1 MGSSCL
7 GSRTWLSK
15 RKRDTKMRKFC
26 VYGKGGIGKSTVVS
40 NISAALAEDDDRTV
54 MVMGCDPKADT
65 TRNLIGKRIPTV
77 LDAFRDKGPEN
88 MRLDEIIFKGFN
100 GVYCAESGGP
110 EPGVGCAGRG
120 VLTAADMLSRLGAF
134 EKLKPDVVI
143 YDVLGDV
150 VCGGFAMPLRRGLA
164 DDVYIVTTCDP
175 MAIYAANNICKGI
188 KRFAERGQ
196 VFLGGIIYNGR
207 SVVDEPSIVE
217 NFAERLGT
225 KLVGRLPMSDLIP
238 RAEIRR
244 KTVIEYA
251 PDSEMADRFREL
263 GLAVFENE
271 DRAVPEPLSDDELD
285 RINEE
290 IEILLREYE
299 D

>member
-251 PDSEMADRFREL
+251 PDSEMADRFRKL